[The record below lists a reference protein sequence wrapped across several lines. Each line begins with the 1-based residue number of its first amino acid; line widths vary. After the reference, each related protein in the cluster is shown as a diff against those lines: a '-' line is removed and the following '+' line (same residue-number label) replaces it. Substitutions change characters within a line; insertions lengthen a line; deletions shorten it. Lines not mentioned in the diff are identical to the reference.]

1 MNQIRKSHYFQIYI
15 IKTKQFFNEQSICMI
30 YTAHPGKNNFYIL
43 LSMLKP
49 FSKNELAKIH
59 WFYRLS
65 SQQKMKTKL
74 LKHLGFLLYQTQLLQ
89 LLSACILIY
98 QKYKRENETLDL
110 VHEKYR
116 EVTLTR
122 NYQFYSCNKK
132 YYILYC
138 VHVNQKQFKSYIL
151 YY

>member
-1 MNQIRKSHYFQIYI
+1 MNQIRKSHYFQICI
-15 IKTKQFFNEQSICMI
+15 IKTKSFFNEQSICMI
-30 YTAHPGKNNFYIL
+30 YTAYPGKNNFYIL

-74 LKHLGFLLYQTQLLQ
+74 LKHSDFLLYQTQLLQ
-89 LLSACILIY
+89 LLSVCILIY
-98 QKYKRENETLDL
+98 QKYKKENETLDL
-110 VHEKYR
+110 AHEKYR
-116 EVTLTR
+116 EVTLTS
-122 NYQFYSCNKK
+122 NYQFYSYNRK
-132 YYILYC
+132 YCILYC

-151 YY
+151 YW